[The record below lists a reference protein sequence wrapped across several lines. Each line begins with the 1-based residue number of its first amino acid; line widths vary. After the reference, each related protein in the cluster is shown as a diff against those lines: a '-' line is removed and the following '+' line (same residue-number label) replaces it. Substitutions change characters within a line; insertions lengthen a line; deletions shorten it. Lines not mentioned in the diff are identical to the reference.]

1 MPVRLNFVRVLKG
14 LWPGLA
20 QVHVGVDDRFRD
32 ASSHT
37 ASPQGAAGSIGPA
50 YQGHGEVDCP
60 DAGAL
65 VAHAKPIRLLSV
77 EDHPVFRQ
85 GLAAGIEPEPDMV
98 LVAQAAN
105 GVEAIAEFRRHRP
118 DVTLMD
124 LRLPGTNGTDTLIA
138 IRGEFPDARIIML
151 SSSDTDGEIQRA
163 LRSGASGYVLKS
175 MPLDELL
182 AVIRS
187 VHAGK
192 RHVPVEVAA
201 VLAEHLG
208 DEELTPREFEV
219 LRLIRDGHRNKQ
231 IADQLSISEQT
242 VNFHIKNIFEK
253 LGAHDRTH
261 AVMIA
266 VRRGLLEL

>member
-1 MPVRLNFVRVLKG
+1 M
-14 LWPGLA
+14 
-20 QVHVGVDDRFRD
+20 
-32 ASSHT
+32 
-37 ASPQGAAGSIGPA
+37 
-50 YQGHGEVDCP
+50 
-60 DAGAL
+60 
-65 VAHAKPIRLLSV
+65 AHAKPIRILSV

-85 GLAAGIEPEPDMV
+85 GLATVIEAEPDMA

-105 GVEAIAEFRRHRP
+105 GVQAIAEFRLHRP

-124 LRLPGTNGTDTLIA
+124 LRLPGTNGTDILIA
-138 IRGEFPDARIIML
+138 IRGEFPNARIIML

-175 MPLDELL
+175 MPQDELL

-208 DEELTPREFEV
+208 EEDPTPRELEV
-219 LRLIRDGHRNKQ
+219 LQLIRDGYKNKQ
-231 IADQLSISEQT
+231 IADRLSISENT
-242 VNFHIKNIFEK
+242 VNFHIKNIVVK
-253 LGAHDRTH
+253 LGANDRTH
-261 AVMIA
+261 AVTIA
-266 VRRGLLEL
+266 VRRGLLGL